1 MVEEIYGKKK
11 NFEHVAQS
19 YKLLICAVS
28 ILDLNQSEIKMSM
41 YKPICKSA
49 SLKTLLLH
57 DAGQYDDEDTKLL
70 K

>member
-1 MVEEIYGKKK
+1 MLEKIYGEKR

-28 ILDLNQSEIKMSM
+28 TLDLNQREIKMSM

-49 SLKTLLLH
+49 SLKRLPLH
-57 DAGQYDDEDTKLL
+57 NAGQYDDEMILNF
-70 K
+70 